1 MTNNSLVCE
10 LICTR
15 LSHDI
20 VGNIGAVAN
29 AVELLEEGDMDFIDD
44 IKSILG
50 VSSKNLA
57 ARLKFFRM
65 AFGLN
70 NANLENKETVVK
82 TAQDYLHT
90 IGNKDF
96 PITLLYDVNSVAN
109 IKNSLLM
116 IMIMGDVL
124 IRGGVIN
131 VKEDNNVLTAKIDV
145 NAKVSNDKLEKIL
158 SILVNKEQISD
169 AGLAPLAALCSYNP
183 NKKIDLLQNDAYI
196 TLSMEL

>member
-1 MTNNSLVCE
+1 
-10 LICTR
+10 
-15 LSHDI
+15 
-20 VGNIGAVAN
+20 
-29 AVELLEEGDMDFIDD
+29 
-44 IKSILG
+44 
-50 VSSKNLA
+50 
-57 ARLKFFRM
+57 
-65 AFGLN
+65 
-70 NANLENKETVVK
+70 
-82 TAQDYLHT
+82 
-90 IGNKDF
+90 
-96 PITLLYDVNSVAN
+96 
-109 IKNSLLM
+109 M